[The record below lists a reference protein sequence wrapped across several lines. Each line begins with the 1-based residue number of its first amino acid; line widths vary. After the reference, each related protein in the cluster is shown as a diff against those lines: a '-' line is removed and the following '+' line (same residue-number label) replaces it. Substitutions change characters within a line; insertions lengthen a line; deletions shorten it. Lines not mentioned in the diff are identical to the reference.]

1 MLYFPNAK
9 INIGL
14 NILGKREDGYHNF
27 ESIFFP
33 VPLKDVLEI
42 IPAKEFSF
50 TVGGVEHIEGENL
63 CVKAYKLL
71 KNDFGLPPINAYLQK
86 IIPIGAGLGG
96 GSADA
101 SFMLTALNSF
111 FNLQI
116 TNNKLK
122 EYALQLGSDCPFFID
137 NTPKYVT
144 GRGEVMTDVSL
155 NLKGYFL
162 VLINPNIHISTQ
174 EAYSTLKPQENPQ
187 KDLIQIIKDYPIEEW
202 KNHIKNDF
210 ESNIFKLHPPISE
223 IKNALYK
230 MGALYASMTGTGSTV
245 FGLFNQEVDLKEI
258 NESYFKFQAQ
268 L

>member
-14 NILGKREDGYHNF
+14 NILGKREDGYHNI

-33 VPLKDVLEI
+33 IPLKDVLEI

-71 KNDFGLPPINAYLQK
+71 KNDYNLPPINTFLQK

-111 FNLQI
+111 FNLQLS
-116 TNNKLK
+116 NNKLK
-122 EYALQLGSDCPFFID
+122 EYALKLGSDCPFFID

-144 GRGEVMTDVSL
+144 GRGEVMTDVNL
-155 NLKGYFL
+155 DLKGYFL

-174 EAYSTLKPQENPQ
+174 EAYSTLKLPENPN

-210 ESNIFKLHPPISE
+210 EPNIFKLHPQIPE
-223 IKNALYK
+223 IKSKLYK

-258 NESYFKFQAQ
+258 NESHFKFQTQ